1 MTCNSVASV
10 TFAFAFALVSVYI
23 VSALRIRRVCSL
35 CQHRSLS
42 LCLPFLIFL
51 LLFLLL
57 FLWLFSR
64 ISPTLQA
71 TFDTPFLPPS
81 AHPFVCA
88 HVLVDIHIEVSVG
101 YISWIWANECV
112 KIENFALD
120 WNVPCHV

>member
-1 MTCNSVASV
+1 M
-10 TFAFAFALVSVYI
+10 
-23 VSALRIRRVCSL
+23 
-35 CQHRSLS
+35 
-42 LCLPFLIFL
+42 IFL

-71 TFDTPFLPPS
+71 TFDTPFLALYTP
-81 AHPFVCA
+81 